1 MLLLLARFILV
12 LVVLA
17 LVVGIILYIAKSS
30 TNPETNS
37 KLVRNYEKRFDPS
50 SNKYFIVNVLK
61 NKEEPVC
68 TWYGKRILYKDMV
81 KAEYVLTKLNETK

>member
-1 MLLLLARFILV
+1 MLLLLARFLLV
-12 LVVLA
+12 FVIVA
-17 LVVGIILYIAKSS
+17 LIVGVILYIAKSS
-30 TNPETNS
+30 VKDENQ
-37 KLVRNYEKRFDPS
+37 KVVRNYEKRFDPE
-50 SNKYFIVNVLK
+50 SNKYYIVNVLK

>member
-1 MLLLLARFILV
+1 MLLLLARFLLV
-12 LVVLA
+12 FVIVA
-17 LVVGIILYIAKSS
+17 LIVGVILYIAKSS
-30 TNPETNS
+30 MKDENQ
-37 KLVRNYEKRFDPS
+37 KVVRNYEKRFDPE
-50 SNKYFIVNVLK
+50 SNKYYIVNVLK